1 MAQADFFLKV
11 KDIPGESLDGTH
23 KGEIEV
29 LSWSWGESNSG
40 GSAYGGGA
48 GTGKVDM
55 GDFSFTMRMCK
66 ASPKLIQACA
76 SGQVISETILIGRKA
91 GKEQQEYLKF
101 KFTDSMISHY
111 TTSGTGSGD
120 PVPMDSIS
128 FNYAKVEIEYKE
140 QKADGTLG
148 GAIKAG
154 WDLKKNA
161 PAA

>member
-11 KDIPGESLDGTH
+11 DGIQGESQDKTH
-23 KGEIEV
+23 SNEIEV

-40 GSAYGGGA
+40 GSSYGGGG

-66 ASPKLIQACA
+66 ASPKLIQYCA
-76 SGQVISETILIGRKA
+76 SGEPIPKTILVGRKA
-91 GKEQQEYLKF
+91 GKDQQEYLKF
-101 KFTDSMISHY
+101 TFSDSLISHY

-161 PAA
+161 SAA